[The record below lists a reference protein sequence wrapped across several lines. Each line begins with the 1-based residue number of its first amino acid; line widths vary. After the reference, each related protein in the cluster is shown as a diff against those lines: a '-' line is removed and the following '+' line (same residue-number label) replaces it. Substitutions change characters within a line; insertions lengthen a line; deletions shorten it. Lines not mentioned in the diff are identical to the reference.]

1 MAKFYALCEMEN
13 SKPEIYYRI
22 LNEAMTLI
30 KKHGIRFVTM
40 DLIAENLGIS
50 KKTIYVHFRNKK
62 SLISETVKKRLEEQE
77 IAFEEIDRKSKN
89 IIETMVMVMDYGA
102 SKLDEINPIAFEELK
117 RFYPDLFSSMQNS
130 RKEINHQNTI
140 KMIEIGKKEELF
152 REDVHEDIASRLFLA
167 QMELMMDHQVFP
179 AMEYSKGVLFKHIC
193 INFLRG
199 ISTSDGLRVLEN
211 LSSQKTF
218 QDKIENE
225 Q

>member
-77 IAFEEIDRKSKN
+77 IAFEEIDRKAKIS
-89 IIETMVMVMDYGA
+89 
-102 SKLDEINPIAFEELK
+102 LK
-117 RFYPDLFSSMQNS
+117 PWLWSWIT
-130 RKEINHQNTI
+130 E
-140 KMIEIGKKEELF
+140 
-152 REDVHEDIASRLFLA
+152 
-167 QMELMMDHQVFP
+167 
-179 AMEYSKGVLFKHIC
+179 
-193 INFLRG
+193 
-199 ISTSDGLRVLEN
+199 RVN
-211 LSSQKTF
+211 LTKSILSLLKS
-218 QDKIENE
+218 
-225 Q
+225 

>member
-1 MAKFYALCEMEN
+1 MEN
-13 SKPEIYYRI
+13 AKPEIYHRI
-22 LNEAMTLI
+22 LNEAMVLI

-50 KKTIYVHFRNKK
+50 KKTIYVHFDNKK

-77 IAFEEIDRKSKN
+77 KVFEKIDKKAKN

-102 SKLDEINPIAFEELK
+102 NKLDEINPIAFEELK
-117 RFYPDLFSSMQNS
+117 RFYPDIFTSMKSS

-140 KMIEIGKKEELF
+140 KMITIGKEEGLF
-152 REDVHEDIASRLFLA
+152 RKDVNGDIASRLFLA

-179 AMEYSKGVLFKHIC
+179 AMEFSKGVLFKHIC

-199 ISTSDGLRVLEN
+199 ISTSEGLRAIE
-211 LSSQKTF
+211 SFSTGKTF
-218 QDKIENE
+218 
-225 Q
+225 